1 MAENNDFTHLPLP
14 LLFQGK
20 PKLRGGGAVSAQ
32 TKRNTANRIAHGS
45 YVKRRSAELSCFWKE
60 RRAERSENALPEIKT
75 GIPILLEIDPSAD
88 IDFLRGLGFEI
99 VCEIEE
105 GFIIVA
111 TEDVDLSVL
120 NEKADAF
127 VANVTAR
134 CNSPAK
140 VYYLIRYTSF
150 CEQVEV
156 DGVLRDKYVRQT
168 RREIDEGTVRE
179 VYEDSFPE
187 PKSKPFTYVDDE
199 YAERAIRC
207 SRTYYEYAKDIC
219 ENYRMDLRRYKLIR
233 ERKQYIGISNRE
245 AYQAMCE
252 DLAFA
257 QQSLKTV
264 LNDYADLFRK
274 RFSEG
279 LSIRKAA
286 DAMQQNRGVIER
298 RQAALYR
305 AFAQLLQQ
313 RDEADGVCRLM
324 QKIEYDQRDIE
335 DLLE

>member
-1 MAENNDFTHLPLP
+1 MLAILSNLSFSRPHAALSLRRNLCYTVRKSAEGWLIH
-14 LLFQGK
+14 G
-20 PKLRGGGAVSAQ
+20 AQ
-32 TKRNTANRIAHGS
+32 TGICRVLHAIRRKAHFRCPGAQGHRH
-45 YVKRRSAELSCFWKE
+45 RRVHRGLQGRQLCQ
-60 RRAERSENALPEIKT
+60 RRQRALLPH
-75 GIPILLEIDPSAD
+75 PVHILLRA
-88 IDFLRGLGFEI
+88 
-99 VCEIEE
+99 
-105 GFIIVA
+105 
-111 TEDVDLSVL
+111 
-120 NEKADAF
+120 
-127 VANVTAR
+127 
-134 CNSPAK
+134 
-140 VYYLIRYTSF
+140 
-150 CEQVEV
+150 VEV

-179 VYEDSFPE
+179 MYEDGFPE

-199 YAERAIRC
+199 YAERTIRC
-207 SRTYYEYAKDIC
+207 SRTYYEYAKGIC

-233 ERKQYIGISNRE
+233 EQKQYIGISNRE

-274 RFSEG
+274 RFSEE

-298 RQAALYR
+298 RQAVLYR

>member
-1 MAENNDFTHLPLP
+1 MLANPPNLSF
-14 LLFQGK
+14 
-20 PKLRGGGAVSAQ
+20 LRPNAALSLRRNLCYTVRKSVEGGL
-32 TKRNTANRIAHGS
+32 S
-45 YVKRRSAELSCFWKE
+45 YGTQ
-60 RRAERSENALPEIKT
+60 T
-75 GIPILLEIDPSAD
+75 GICRVLHAVRRKKPIFVVRVLKD
-88 IDFLRGLGFEI
+88 IDTGESI
-99 VCEIEE
+99 VVCKDAS
-105 GFIIVA
+105 FSK
-111 TEDVDLSVL
+111 ED
-120 NEKADAF
+120 NEH
-127 VANVTAR
+127 
-134 CNSPAK
+134 
-140 VYYLIRYTSF
+140 YYLIRYTSF
-150 CEQVEV
+150 CEQVDV
-156 DGVLRDKYVRQT
+156 DGVLWDKYVRQT

-179 VYEDSFPE
+179 VYEDGFPE
-187 PKSKPFTYVDDE
+187 PKSKPFTYVDDK
-199 YAERAIRC
+199 YVERAIRC

-245 AYQAMCE
+245 TYQAMCE

-279 LSIRKAA
+279 LSIRKVA

-313 RDEADGVCRLM
+313 WDEADGVCRLM

>member
-1 MAENNDFTHLPLP
+1 MALKRVFAGYYKRYD
-14 LLFQGK
+14 GK
-20 PKLRGGGAVSAQ
+20 
-32 TKRNTANRIAHGS
+32 RI
-45 YVKRRSAELSCFWKE
+45 YVVRVVK
-60 RRAERSENALPEIKT
+60 
-75 GIPILLEIDPSAD
+75 D
-88 IDFLRGLGFEI
+88 IDTGEAVVICKDASFIREGN
-99 VCEIEE
+99 EE
-105 GFIIVA
+105 
-111 TEDVDLSVL
+111 
-120 NEKADAF
+120 
-127 VANVTAR
+127 
-134 CNSPAK
+134 
-140 VYYLIRYTSF
+140 YYTIRLESF
-150 CEQVEV
+150 CEQVNV
-156 DGVLRDKYVRQT
+156 DGILRDKYIRQT
-168 RREIDEGTVRE
+168 RREVEPEMIGE
-179 VYEDSFPE
+179 VTEDGFPE

-233 ERKQYIGISNRE
+233 ERKQYIGVAGRKE
-245 AYQAMCE
+245 YRAMCE
-252 DLAFA
+252 DLAFI

-286 DAMQQNRGVIER
+286 DAMQQNRGMIER

-324 QKIEYDQRDIE
+324 QKTEYDQRDKE

>member
-1 MAENNDFTHLPLP
+1 M
-14 LLFQGK
+14 
-20 PKLRGGGAVSAQ
+20 
-32 TKRNTANRIAHGS
+32 
-45 YVKRRSAELSCFWKE
+45 
-60 RRAERSENALPEIKT
+60 
-75 GIPILLEIDPSAD
+75 
-88 IDFLRGLGFEI
+88 
-99 VCEIEE
+99 
-105 GFIIVA
+105 
-111 TEDVDLSVL
+111 
-120 NEKADAF
+120 
-127 VANVTAR
+127 
-134 CNSPAK
+134 
-140 VYYLIRYTSF
+140 
-150 CEQVEV
+150 
-156 DGVLRDKYVRQT
+156 LRDKYVRQT

-179 VYEDSFPE
+179 VYEDGFPE
-187 PKSKPFTYVDDE
+187 PKSKPFTYVDDG
-199 YAERAIRC
+199 YTERAIGC

-233 ERKQYIGISNRE
+233 ERKQYIGVSNRE

-264 LNDYADLFRK
+264 LNDYSDLFRK

-286 DAMQQNRGVIER
+286 DTMQQNRGVIER